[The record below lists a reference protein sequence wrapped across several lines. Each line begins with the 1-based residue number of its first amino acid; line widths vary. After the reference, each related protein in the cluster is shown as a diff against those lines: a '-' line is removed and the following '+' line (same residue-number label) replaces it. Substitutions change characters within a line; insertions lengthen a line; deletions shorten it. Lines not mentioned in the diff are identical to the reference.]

1 MHELSFAAL
10 SIYIYKDHIDR
21 NSRTPS
27 KYIVS
32 GINKRIKRMTFLKPH
47 SKQNPHS
54 SSSP

>member
-32 GINKRIKRMTFLKPH
+32 GINKRIKRITFSQTAL
-47 SKQNPHS
+47 
-54 SSSP
+54 